1 MKNNTDIEQSKQ
13 LAKMLPL
20 DMAREEE
27 IIEAG
32 IEYTMS
38 TSPNVICGDA
48 SAEDDLVRQLNRNKH
63 FEAGAKWSDKH
74 PVNYDGKAFLYVNQK
89 SSKLAYKAALEDVCE
104 YIEQYAPIDTM
115 TKCDNFIAELKEA
128 MKEKWG
134 LE

>member
-48 SAEDDLVRQLNRNKH
+48 FAEDDLVRQLNRNKH